1 MKALLSNWQVSGV
14 TKLLSGTAVNPNCQ
28 NTTTRGIQYS
38 MPSYTNLITAVNNSI
53 TARCN
58 LTGEPINAGKRVD
71 VDPSNPDPLT
81 ARYFNLAAFAMPTP
95 LSATVGDFGN
105 APLGL
110 LRNPTV
116 SEWDVTLE
124 RRIPFGRR
132 GVRLLLQTYNLFNQV
147 EWTTLNA
154 ALTYNG
160 TNNVQSSTTAGQYGT
175 VINPRQIG
183 LSVRFDFYSS
193 GAAGPRRP
201 RPTPAVECGIR
212 DDVNFATRL
221 RRADCGRRR
230 RNPLRAERRV
240 RARLRLDDGA
250 GDRRSDQEE
259 HRRRLEHRRRR
270 YVQDRRSLHGRHRR
284 GDDVHGDAG
293 GAPEG
298 RAGWRE
304 LRHHRRADL
313 LFEGGPEHAR
323 GTRIR
328 RGGAGAASR
337 PVEAQV
343 QAPAR
348 LRHPQARAGR
358 AQAPRRRCRPHPRC
372 HSQSCHRRSH
382 LRPRRLQPHRRRRIP
397 STQARTTSS
406 RNTNW
411 SCFA

>member
-1 MKALLSNWQVSGV
+1 MVQGGKEALRERYWGPTAVDRRHNLTVNYSYLIPTLFEDNRLMKALLSNWQVSGV

-154 ALTYNG
+154 ALTYTG

-183 LSVRFDFYSS
+183 LSVRFDF
-193 GAAGPRRP
+193 
-201 RPTPAVECGIR
+201 
-212 DDVNFATRL
+212 
-221 RRADCGRRR
+221 
-230 RNPLRAERRV
+230 
-240 RARLRLDDGA
+240 
-250 GDRRSDQEE
+250 
-259 HRRRLEHRRRR
+259 
-270 YVQDRRSLHGRHRR
+270 
-284 GDDVHGDAG
+284 
-293 GAPEG
+293 
-298 RAGWRE
+298 
-304 LRHHRRADL
+304 
-313 LFEGGPEHAR
+313 
-323 GTRIR
+323 
-328 RGGAGAASR
+328 
-337 PVEAQV
+337 
-343 QAPAR
+343 
-348 LRHPQARAGR
+348 
-358 AQAPRRRCRPHPRC
+358 
-372 HSQSCHRRSH
+372 
-382 LRPRRLQPHRRRRIP
+382 
-397 STQARTTSS
+397 
-406 RNTNW
+406 
-411 SCFA
+411 